1 MIMQRHLFG
10 VGPDGTS
17 SMPRPLPGCVDPG
30 RLFLPSVRMLE
41 CPPKTPEPV
50 MRVSIR
56 RCATLLLL
64 SSLPLL
70 AVAAPMHSQFLP
82 PDDLVARQ
90 EQPEQQQLLQVTEYS
105 VVLGNQRPSNQQ
117 PIPVTSPLMVRLK
130 GKPLNKGATI
140 NQVIL
145 NFDGESKSLK
155 KPVFDEASKTLTLS
169 YPQAQY
175 RVVID
180 LLRNDTVY
188 VQFLSYANGHIWA
201 DLHTGAAR
209 PR

>member
-1 MIMQRHLFG
+1 
-10 VGPDGTS
+10 
-17 SMPRPLPGCVDPG
+17 
-30 RLFLPSVRMLE
+30 
-41 CPPKTPEPV
+41 

-56 RCATLLLL
+56 RCATLLLI
-64 SSLPLL
+64 SSLPL
-70 AVAAPMHSQFLP
+70 AVVAAPMHSQFLP
-82 PDDLVARQ
+82 PDDLMVRQ

-105 VVLGNQRPSNQQ
+105 VVLGNQRQSNQQ
-117 PIPVTSPLMVRLK
+117 PIPVTSPLLVRLK
-130 GKPLNKGATI
+130 GKPMNKGATI

-180 LLRNDTVY
+180 LLRNNTVY
-188 VQFLSYANGHIWA
+188 VQFLTYANGHIWA
-201 DLHTGAAR
+201 DLHTGAER

>member
-1 MIMQRHLFG
+1 
-10 VGPDGTS
+10 
-17 SMPRPLPGCVDPG
+17 
-30 RLFLPSVRMLE
+30 
-41 CPPKTPEPV
+41 

-56 RCATLLLL
+56 RCATLLLIT
-64 SSLPLL
+64 SLPL
-70 AVAAPMHSQFLP
+70 AAMGAPMHSQFLP

-105 VVLGNQRPSNQQ
+105 VVLGNQRFSNQQ

-140 NQVIL
+140 SQVIL

-155 KPVFDEASKTLTLS
+155 KPVYDEASKTLTLS

-201 DLHTGAAR
+201 DLHTGTAR